1 MAVIENLKSFLEEG
15 ADWERKSTSV
25 PGVSII
31 RLPGTKTRSHSLAV
45 EINPVGEDGRPMKR
59 KGLMVMNKDEMAS
72 FKAIFNN
79 DKLFTL
85 MNSLEE
91 ILPDKRAGK
100 SEKKDIIEL

>member
-45 EINPVGEDGRPMKR
+45 EINPIGEEGRPMKR
-59 KGLMVMNKDEMAS
+59 KGLMVMNKDEMAA
-72 FKAIFNN
+72 FRTIFNN
-79 DKLFTL
+79 EKLFTL
-85 MNSLEE
+85 MSSLEE
-91 ILPDKRAGK
+91 ILPDKKAGK

>member
-1 MAVIENLKSFLEEG
+1 MTVIENLKSFLEEG

-79 DKLFTL
+79 DKLFAL

-91 ILPDKRAGK
+91 IFPDKKAGK
-100 SEKKDIIEL
+100 AVKNDIIEL